1 MRYLLI
7 ININIPEHNFIIV
20 SFTSQLFMELGK
32 QVVRKI
38 RSDLSKNSR
47 AIEEDQGIKL
57 EDSVKSNDPNPSS
70 CC

>member
-57 EDSVKSNDPNPSS
+57 EDSAKSNDPNPSS

>member
-1 MRYLLI
+1 M
-7 ININIPEHNFIIV
+7 F
-20 SFTSQLFMELGK
+20 FTSQLFMELGK

-47 AIEEDQGIKL
+47 AIEEDPGIKL
-57 EDSVKSNDPNPSS
+57 EESAKSNDSNPSS